1 VLGDAVPVTAELT
14 RHPLAALRRRVSRV
28 LIAWLVLVAA
38 SGALFWQLDRPV
50 WTVWLA
56 TGLLPPL
63 LLLGWA
69 RYRALGH
76 TIVDGLVIFRQGAL
90 VRRRVMIEGDGV
102 VGWTINQSIFQRGSG
117 LVTLSATT
125 AAGRQRYS
133 LPDVDSGTA
142 VRIADRVLPDLLTPF
157 LLSKSDAGLSG

>member
-1 VLGDAVPVTAELT
+1 M
-14 RHPLAALRRRVSRV
+14 
-28 LIAWLVLVAA
+28 LVAA
-38 SGALFWQLDRPV
+38 SGVLFWQFDRPS
-50 WTVWLA
+50 WTVGLA
-56 TGLLPPL
+56 IGLLPPL
-63 LLLGWA
+63 LTLGWA

-102 VGWTINQSIFQRGSG
+102 VGWTISQSVFQRRWTRGSGG

-133 LPDVDSGTA
+133 LPDVDSGT
-142 VRIADRVLPDLLTPF
+142 VVSIADRVLPDLLTPF
-157 LLSKSDAGLSG
+157 LVSDPGTKVR